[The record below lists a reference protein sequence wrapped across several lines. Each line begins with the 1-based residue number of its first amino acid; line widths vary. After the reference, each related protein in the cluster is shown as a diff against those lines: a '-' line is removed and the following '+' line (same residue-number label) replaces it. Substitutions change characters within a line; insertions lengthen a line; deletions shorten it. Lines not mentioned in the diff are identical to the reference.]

1 MNLKRKL
8 AETYDDIKEKSR
20 IKIAPIR
27 RKKINDTT
35 FSIISNNCWGGIV
48 YQRYGLPYASPT
60 AGMYFFAEDYIK
72 FVSNLKYYMSIPMS
86 TISVNQSKYKEIIL
100 KRNHDVFPLGRIDDV
115 EVVFR
120 HYKTADEAVE
130 KWERRKKRINY
141 NNLIIKFSEMNLCT
155 DDLMNKFLAMPYENK
170 FAFVRSPQK
179 IIDPRLIYYP
189 GYESMEFLPEDTKYY
204 SKYINLNVLI
214 NEHVIQH
221 SKTRMWE

>member
-1 MNLKRKL
+1 MNLKKKL
-8 AETYDDIKEKSR
+8 AETYDEIKEKSR
-20 IKIAPIR
+20 IKLAPIR

-72 FVSNLKYYMSIPMS
+72 FISNLNYYMSIPMS
-86 TISVNQSKYKEIIL
+86 TISVDQSKYKEIIM
-100 KRNHDVFPLGRIDDV
+100 KRNHDMFPLGRIDDV

-120 HYKTADEAVE
+120 HYKTAVEAVE

-155 DDLMNKFLAMPYENK
+155 DDLINKFLAMPYENK
-170 FAFVRSPQK
+170 FAFVRNPQK

-204 SKYINLNVLI
+204 SKYINLNTLI

-221 SKTRMWE
+221 SKTGMWE